1 MVVAFTSHT
10 PNCNLLKL
18 IVAHKKIILCPW
30 QELAAPPKTIL
41 SWWGS
46 DHSLIPFSMPKY
58 NNVVTKTILIIIKYE
73 QTLRQS
79 DFEEEGI
86 TFNDLSLLLLLSS
99 QEQRMQEDY
108 GSLMTA

>member
-1 MVVAFTSHT
+1 
-10 PNCNLLKL
+10 
-18 IVAHKKIILCPW
+18 
-30 QELAAPPKTIL
+30 
-41 SWWGS
+41 
-46 DHSLIPFSMPKY
+46 MPKY
-58 NNVVTKTILIIIKYE
+58 NNVVTKTILIIKKYE

-86 TFNDLSLLLLLSS
+86 AFNDLSLLLLLSS

>member
-1 MVVAFTSHT
+1 
-10 PNCNLLKL
+10 
-18 IVAHKKIILCPW
+18 
-30 QELAAPPKTIL
+30 
-41 SWWGS
+41 
-46 DHSLIPFSMPKY
+46 MPKY
-58 NNVVTKTILIIIKYE
+58 NNVVTKTILIIKKYE